1 MQLLRPQM
9 ILFALYSLDTDY
21 CLTFLYTFST
31 WLYAVLSEQLAL
43 EIYFENPT
51 IFTYIYNL
59 K

>member
-51 IFTYIYNL
+51 IFTSI
-59 K
+59 